1 MFKFITIILYIS
13 FTHAALPI
21 LRLADNYAR
30 SLTPQDCV
38 QAVWPQELKDY
49 VTCSG
54 NGLNDLL
61 TIDPN
66 IQNPCQ
72 LLSQKKGFQCMPLLF
87 DLENYKIDYSNRP
100 SQCTDI
106 EWEYQKN
113 SMQSSTT
120 LQNNIPII
128 WGLFRECENQSPG
141 STTKFLEE
149 PFKQKIMGIVNNA
162 SNNQASSGMTLLV
175 LILFYSLINHT

>member
-1 MFKFITIILYIS
+1 MFKFINIISCIS
-13 FTHAALPI
+13 FSHATLPI
-21 LRLADNYAR
+21 LHNYAR
-30 SLTPQDCV
+30 SLTALSNCA

-49 VTCSG
+49 YTCAG
-54 NGLNDLL
+54 DALDDLS

-66 IQNPCQ
+66 IKDPCQ
-72 LLSQKKGFQCMPLLF
+72 LLSQKRGFQCMPLLF
-87 DLENYKIDYSNRP
+87 DLENYELDYSNRP

-106 EWEYQKN
+106 EWELQTN

-120 LQNNIPII
+120 MKKNIPILS
-128 WGLFRECENQSPG
+128 GLFSECENKSPG
-141 STTKFLEE
+141 STTNLLEE

-175 LILFYSLINHT
+175 LILFYTLINHT